1 MAVLCVVRNVVNVQ
15 ISQKTTIFI
24 RALSLSVSTGE
35 LKFQG
40 EIRDLE
46 GTEQELSRKSEEA
59 L

>member
-1 MAVLCVVRNVVNVQ
+1 MAVLCVVRNVVYVQ
-15 ISQKTTIFI
+15 ISQKTIFI